1 MSATWGCT
9 PRSRTQPKST
19 APLVTGR
26 LNECQVVDLGSE
38 PPLLGGKLTP
48 LWAQEYIGADLAKER
63 LATIK
68 DRQVVGLGVIDS
80 GYIPKN
86 LKPKVAKD
94 AVLRITKE
102 GDFNPWGPSNWLFNA
117 DHSNLV
123 TNLILHPRY
132 GSSLDGEIVAVA
144 GRGGDQ
150 DFRKTVDLF
159 SGSRAKVINLSILV
173 DSHEE
178 PYRNLSRLVD
188 QGRLLVLASGNDY
201 PRDINMAMNSLPAV
215 FVGSMSPDG
224 LVSSFSVQ
232 GKKIMVL
239 APSDFYVYSTVDD
252 EKPEVFSGTSGASP
266 LVAGSLMN
274 VASLLPEIT
283 YDQVDELFRQTSI
296 SLPSNRDLISRNG
309 YGMVNAYRMLRLT
322 EQVRRAAPPK
332 SFEEF
337 RRSLRNVDFKIEAAQ
352 EYDRARSLLN
362 QADCSLVR
370 EGFKS
375 LRRSFLLNEFGP
387 ARAALAE
394 AYLTMGFEVN
404 ARFYRMIDSE
414 LSERALAEMILDEK
428 VETASMIFS
437 ESLDEALGVEDEL
450 KGIRGYIFA
459 SRFLPGAPV
468 VRLARERVK
477 ALQGFARAERA
488 FYLYDRG
495 EDLFREAQGEL
506 NPSERRKV
514 LGYELARLRALEY
527 DARFF
532 RHLLRFLRDPDVANR
547 KLAFDVIAFELT
559 LLEREKYFVLESFQE
574 WKIETL
580 AHELIL
586 RLGIELGA
594 ETDGQ
599 LAEEIHKLLED
610 DLDVTCSYFRDIFA
624 FGVLSQGPTNPLAEV
639 VRGAW
644 LKGVSCDQVKGI
656 LVDLGRNRS
665 LDSDFDNQFRFIAEY
680 RDELCQRSN
689 K

>member
-1 MSATWGCT
+1 MN
-9 PRSRTQPKST
+9 
-19 APLVTGR
+19 GR
-26 LNECQVVDLGSE
+26 LNECQVVDRGTE

-68 DRQVVGLGVIDS
+68 DRQVIGLGVIDS

-86 LKPKVAKD
+86 LKSKVAKD
-94 AVLRITKE
+94 VVLRITKE

-117 DHSNLV
+117 DHANLV

-132 GSSLDGEIVAVA
+132 GASLDGEIAAVA

-150 DFRKTVDLF
+150 DFNITADLF
-159 SGSRAKVINLSILV
+159 AQSRAKVINLSILV
-173 DSHEE
+173 DAHEN

-201 PRDINMAMNSLPAV
+201 PRDVNMAMNSLPAV
-215 FVGSMSPDG
+215 FVGSMGPDG

-232 GKKIMVL
+232 GKKLMVL
-239 APSDFYVYSTVDD
+239 APSDFYIYSTVDD

-283 YDQVDELFRQTSI
+283 YDQVDELLRQTSI
-296 SLPSNRDLISRNG
+296 SLPSNRDLMSRNG
-309 YGMVNAYRMLRLT
+309 YGMINSYRMVRYA
-322 EQVRRAAPPK
+322 EQVRALAPFK
-332 SFEEF
+332 SQEEF
-337 RRSLRNVDFKIEAAQ
+337 RRALRTVNLTSEASQ
-352 EYDRARSLLN
+352 EYTRALALLS
-362 QADCSLVR
+362 QTDCKQVK
-370 EGFKS
+370 EGFKG
-375 LRRSFLLNEFGP
+375 LRRSFLLDEFGP
-387 ARAALAE
+387 ARATLVA
-394 AYLTMGFEVN
+394 AYTAMGFEVN
-404 ARFYRMIDSE
+404 ARFYQMINPE
-414 LSERALAEMILDEK
+414 LSDRDLAEMILDEN
-428 VETASMIFS
+428 VTTANMIFS
-437 ESLDEALGVEDEL
+437 ESLDNELGVAEEI

-477 ALQGFARAERA
+477 SLHGFARAERA
-488 FYLYDRG
+488 FYLHNRG
-495 EDLFREAQGEL
+495 EDLFREAQADL
-506 NPSERRKV
+506 NPAERRKI

-527 DARFF
+527 DARLF
-532 RHLLRFLRDPDVANR
+532 RSVLRFLRDPDVANR
-547 KLAFDVIAFELT
+547 KLAYDVIAFELT

-574 WKIETL
+574 WKIEAL

-586 RLGIELGA
+586 RLGMELGA
-594 ETDGQ
+594 ETDAA
-599 LAEEIHKLLED
+599 LAESIHKLLED

-624 FGVLSQGPTNPLAEV
+624 FGVLSQNQEGPLAEV

-644 LKGVSCDQVKGI
+644 LRGLTCPQANGI
-656 LVDLGRNRS
+656 LGDLGRNRS
-665 LDSDFDNQFRFIAEY
+665 LDTEFDNQFRFISDY
-680 RDELCQRSN
+680 RDQICKRSD